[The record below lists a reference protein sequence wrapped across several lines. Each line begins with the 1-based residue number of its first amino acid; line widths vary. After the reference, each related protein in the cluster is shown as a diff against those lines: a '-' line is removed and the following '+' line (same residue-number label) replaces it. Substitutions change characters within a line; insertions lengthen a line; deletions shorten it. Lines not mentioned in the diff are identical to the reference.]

1 MDRRK
6 FMKTY
11 LRKIVKKII
20 VKLIP
25 ELNDVFNE
33 SNNFNSIRK
42 NVINSNISEKS
53 RIYGNCSI
61 VDVELGDYSY
71 IGRNATIS
79 LTKIGKFCSIG
90 PNIVC
95 GYGIHPTN
103 GLSTAPMF
111 YANNISN
118 GITLCKES
126 KIQERKLIT
135 IKNDVWIGSNVT
147 ILDGVTIG
155 NGAIVA
161 AGAVV
166 TKNIPDYAIY
176 GGVPAKLIRYRFSN
190 EQIIALLKIKWW
202 NFDFKTL
209 SEVEK
214 NFFDIDGFIKKY
226 K

>member
-6 FMKTY
+6 FMKSY
-11 LRKIVKKII
+11 LRKIIKKIFI
-20 VKLIP
+20 KLIP
-25 ELNDVFNE
+25 ELNGVFNE
-33 SNNFNSIRK
+33 HNNFSCIRK

-71 IGRNATIS
+71 IGRNATTS
-79 LTKIGKFCSIG
+79 LTRIGKFCSIG
-90 PNIVC
+90 PNLIC

-103 GLSTAPMF
+103 GISTSPMF

-126 KIQERKLIT
+126 KIQERKLII

-155 NGAIVA
+155 NGAILA
-161 AGAVV
+161 SGAVV

-209 SEVEK
+209 SEIER
-214 NFFDIDGFIKKY
+214 NFFDIDIFIKKY
-226 K
+226 I

>member
-1 MDRRK
+1 
-6 FMKTY
+6 MKSY
-11 LRKIVKKII
+11 LRKIIKKIFI
-20 VKLIP
+20 KLIP
-25 ELNDVFNE
+25 ELNGVFNE
-33 SNNFNSIRK
+33 YNNFNSIRK
-42 NVINSNISEKS
+42 NVIDSNISEKS

-61 VDVELGDYSY
+61 VDIELGDYSY

-90 PNIVC
+90 PNIMC

-103 GLSTAPMF
+103 GISTSPMF
-111 YANNISN
+111 YANNTSN

-126 KIQERKLIT
+126 KIKERKLII

-166 TKNIPDYAIY
+166 AKNIPDYAVY
-176 GGVPAKLIRYRFSN
+176 GGVPAKLIRYRFNN

-214 NFFDIDGFIKKY
+214 NFFDIDIFIKKY
-226 K
+226 N